1 MERAEG
7 SEPVRLGMNLA
18 TGFSELTFLVY
29 KTRRGRRHSGFS
41 VFGGGG
47 GMFCKVA
54 ENTEL
59 ANTEPLYSW
68 EKPKGRHLC
77 VSDRIFISRSIHK
90 LVVCVCVFLLKGI
103 LFNRRH

>member
-1 MERAEG
+1 MDSRY
-7 SEPVRLGMNLA
+7 
-18 TGFSELTFLVY
+18 LV
-29 KTRRGRRHSGFS
+29 
-41 VFGGGG
+41 GGG